1 MKTFIVPVDFS
12 DTSKNAAL
20 YALHLADQIHEAHV
34 IFYNVFDEIVAG
46 DDGTPLYN
54 DVEAR
59 KKVALWGLG
68 NVRDSFNVP
77 AGIEISVHAEEG
89 TVVRNIHKFAAE
101 HNADMIV
108 MGITGSTRLDQIM
121 IGSTTLNVIT
131 HATIPV
137 MIIPPDAIYKGLKHV
152 VYTSD
157 FKDVAKTTPFE
168 SLLKVLNLFKPKLHV
183 VNVDSEHYV
192 ELTDAYKQER
202 VVIEEKLI
210 GYSPEFAF
218 IRAYDFVEGINR
230 YVDTRNIDA
239 LITVPKKH
247 NFLSELFKTSHTK
260 KLAYH
265 SHVPIIAIHA

>member
-1 MKTFIVPVDFS
+1 MKTFIVPIDFS

-20 YALHLADQIHEAHV
+20 YALHLADQIHDGHIILYHA
-34 IFYNVFDEIVAG
+34 FDEIVAG

-54 DVEAR
+54 DIEAR
-59 KKVALWGLG
+59 RNIALWGLG
-68 NVRDSFNVP
+68 NVKNSFNIP
-77 AGIEISVHAEEG
+77 SWIEMSCVAEEG
-89 TVVRNIHKFAAE
+89 TVVKNVHQFAAA

-108 MGITGSTRLDQIM
+108 MGITGSTRLDQIL

-137 MIIPPDAIYKGLKHV
+137 MIIPPDAVYKGLKNV
-152 VYTSD
+152 VFTSD
-157 FKDVAKTTPFE
+157 FKEVEKTTPFV

-202 VVIEEKLI
+202 VIIEENLL
-210 GYSPEFAF
+210 GYSPEFSF
-218 IRAYDFVEGINR
+218 IRAFDFIEGINR
-230 YVDTRNIDA
+230 FVDSRNIDA